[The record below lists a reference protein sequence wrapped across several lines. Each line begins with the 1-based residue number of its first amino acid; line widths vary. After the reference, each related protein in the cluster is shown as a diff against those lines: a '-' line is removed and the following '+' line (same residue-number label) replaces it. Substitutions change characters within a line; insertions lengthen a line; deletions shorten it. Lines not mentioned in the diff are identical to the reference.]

1 MAELAIIGLGNPGQ
15 RYVDTRHNLGFWLLD
30 QFCLQLGSKFVYKS
44 KFETEVV
51 HLQIGTKNCLLLKPM
66 SYMNESGLHLKKL
79 LAYANCPSDGAI
91 LIHDDITLP
100 FAALKISRGKGS
112 GGHNGVKSVLNS
124 LGQTMVRFRLGI
136 GKKADDISL
145 TSHALSSF
153 NPVEKEY
160 LNSRKP
166 HFFDALLKIVD
177 EGVYSAMNLF
187 NQTKENPHE

>member
-51 HLQIGTKNCLLLKPM
+51 NLQIGTKNCLLLKPM

-79 LAYANCPSDGAI
+79 LAYTNCPSDGAI

-112 GGHNGVKSVLNS
+112 GGHNGVKRVQI
-124 LGQTMVRFRLGI
+124 LGQTMVRLRLGI
-136 GKKADDISL
+136 GKKLTTYL
-145 TSHALSSF
+145 TSHVLSSF

-160 LNSRKP
+160 LNS
-166 HFFDALLKIVD
+166 
-177 EGVYSAMNLF
+177 
-187 NQTKENPHE
+187 